1 MDKNDLSS
9 NVQQTTSKKDK
20 VPFKTSYDIVA
31 PAVSY
36 TKSVVHTAHCID
48 LPFISQFDN
57 SNLDTSIR
65 LKLSVLEKA
74 VTEGNMSAATKFVN
88 DIQTLV
94 QQKFGG
100 QQQVLLNGVPDMY
113 NFKFNALSID
123 LLNLFRMV
131 ILGERDEEALDGI
144 GSIRRILKYSIEL
157 GAPAQTLNMLTEY
170 FMNNEWFTTLPEKH
184 EWMKLALE
192 CMMVTGNGELGNTI
206 LSQLRAENNITD
218 DEIEE
223 LREHADSYSSRIDI
237 SWMN

>member
-1 MDKNDLSS
+1 
-9 NVQQTTSKKDK
+9 
-20 VPFKTSYDIVA
+20 
-31 PAVSY
+31 
-36 TKSVVHTAHCID
+36 
-48 LPFISQFDN
+48 
-57 SNLDTSIR
+57 
-65 LKLSVLEKA
+65 
-74 VTEGNMSAATKFVN
+74 
-88 DIQTLV
+88 
-94 QQKFGG
+94 
-100 QQQVLLNGVPDMY
+100 
-113 NFKFNALSID
+113 
-123 LLNLFRMV
+123 MV